1 MGFHITVSQCDVAKC
16 PHCGKPIRGSIC
28 DYEESGGRV
37 WKEYLEKIG
46 YYAPY
51 EIRKKE
57 PERDFYGKDMT
68 ITSEQAKYLAIFA
81 REHELYNWASIA
93 ALVNRAIENGDFVVI
108 NADW

>member
-1 MGFHITVSQCDVAKC
+1 MGFDITVSRYDVGKC
-16 PHCGKPIRGSIC
+16 PQCGKPIKGTMQ
-28 DYEESGGRV
+28 DYEHSGGRV

-46 YYAPY
+46 YYVPY
-51 EIRKKE
+51 EILEKE

-81 REHELYNWASIA
+81 REHKLYNWASIA
-93 ALVNRAIENGDFVVI
+93 ALVDRAIKNGSFIVI